1 MDKLRKLYPE
11 GQLTE
16 ADLNRDFAKNTLPK
30 LENKILDVKTANEW
44 IEAAKS
50 KPAPLPL
57 LDCLWFQGELA
68 ILFADTNA
76 GKSVFAVQ
84 IADALTN
91 QTAVYPFKKCT
102 KSFKVLYGDF
112 EMSDKQFENRYSEDY
127 LNHYLFSSNFYRAEL
142 NLDEFL
148 LKKDV
153 PIEEQICN
161 EIIAYITNY
170 GVDVVIIDNL
180 TYIAKEIEKSKN
192 IQPIMQKLKW
202 INKKYGTSIL
212 VLAHTPKRELYKP
225 LMSSDINGSKFISNF
240 ADSIFAIGKSAKDES
255 LKYVKQIKSR
265 NSEYIFGSEN
275 IAVFTIEKDFNFLS
289 FRFQSLES
297 ELEHLHVRTKDEM
310 IELDRRILEEREK
323 DKNMSLG
330 KIAEKLDTHKMRV
343 KRVLDRNSNS

>member
-11 GQLTE
+11 GQLNE
-16 ADLNRDFAKNTLPK
+16 ADLHRDFAKNTRSSEESK
-30 LENKILDVKTANEW
+30 VLEVKTANEW

-50 KPAPLPL
+50 KPIPLPL
-57 LDCLWFQGELA
+57 LGCLWFQGELA

-84 IADALTN
+84 LADALTN
-91 QTAVYPFKKCT
+91 KTSIQPFSSCDAR
-102 KSFKVLYGDF
+102 FNVLYCDF
-112 EMSDKQFENRYSEDY
+112 EMSDKQFENRYSEEY
-127 LNHYLFSSNFYRAEL
+127 SNHYLFSPNFFRAEL

-148 LKKDV
+148 QKTDI

-161 EIIAYITNY
+161 EIMSYISRHN
-170 GVDVVIIDNL
+170 VQIVIIDNL

-212 VLAHTPKRELYKP
+212 VLAHTPKRDLSRP
-225 LMSSDINGSKFISNF
+225 LTSSDINGSKFLSNF

-265 NSEYIFGSEN
+265 NSAYVFGAEN
-275 IAVFTIEKDFNFLS
+275 VVVFTIEKDFNFLL
-289 FRFQSLES
+289 FNYQQMDTES
-297 ELEHLHVRTKDEM
+297 DHLHARSKEEM
-310 IELDRRILEEREK
+310 NQLDQQILEEH
-323 DKNMSLG
+323 KNDPDLSFG
-330 KIAEKLDTHKMRV
+330 KIAEKLGTNKMRV
-343 KRVLDRNSNS
+343 KRVIDRNSNL